1 MAVLKKKIT
10 NRIRILRA
18 LVVVLLA
25 IYALNLFSMQILRKQ
40 LFTSEAE
47 RISLQSTRIPAPR
60 GEIYDR
66 TGRVVLA
73 GNIEAYSVYITP
85 SELPATK
92 RESVILLLSKL
103 LNISAEDIESKL
115 PTGRLTS
122 YGRVAVA
129 KNASL
134 SAISEIAAHID
145 EFPGVSWTSQPLRDY
160 ADLRS
165 LSNTIG
171 YVGSIT
177 RDEYKLFYNKGY
189 TLEDLTGKAGIEL
202 IYEDLLKGK
211 DGWIAKAVDVHGKDI
226 SRNKARIEA
235 PEPGKRLILS
245 IDSNI
250 QKIAE
255 DALGKR
261 QGSVVVLKPATGEIL
276 AMATYPYYDSRVFM
290 SDNAGQEY
298 LKLLNDP
305 QKPMLNRAYQSS
317 YPPASTFKTVLS
329 TAILEEGFISPDK
342 TIYCSGEIN
351 YGGRSWSC
359 WIKKPGHGAVD
370 LKNALAQSCDIY
382 YWTVGRDYIGVENIV
397 SYAQDY
403 GYGKLTGI
411 DLPGE
416 NPGLLPTPTWKEEK
430 YNDSWTPGDTMN
442 LSIGQG
448 YMLASPLQV
457 ANMMAMIVNGGVIY
471 KPHVLKE
478 IRDPGT
484 GALINEVQPEV
495 LQKSSISEKTFETMR
510 SLLRGVIVY
519 GTARAPIST
528 KAVQIAGKTGT
539 GEIGLK
545 DRWHS
550 WFASFGPYDAPAK
563 DQIVVVTMIEA
574 SNPWEWWGPYAAN
587 VIYQAIYAGQ
597 DAKTAAATVGVK
609 LDGIAVGGRRE

>member
-1 MAVLKKKIT
+1 MTVLKKKIT
-10 NRIRILRA
+10 NRIRILRG
-18 LVVVLLA
+18 LVVALLV

-40 LFTSEAE
+40 LFVSEAE

-66 TGRVVLA
+66 TGKVLLA

-85 SELPATK
+85 SELPVTK
-92 RESVILLLSKL
+92 KESVILQLSML
-103 LNISAEDIESKL
+103 LNISAKEIESKL
-115 PTGRLTS
+115 PTGSSTS
-122 YGRVAVA
+122 YGRIPIA

-134 SAISEIAAHID
+134 AAISEIAAHID
-145 EFPGVSWTSQPLRDY
+145 EFPGVSWTSQPLRSY

-202 IYEDLLKGK
+202 MYESLLKGK

-226 SRNKARIEA
+226 SRNQARIEP

-276 AMATYPYYDSRVFM
+276 ALATYPYYDSRAFM

-342 TIYCSGEIN
+342 TIYCPGEIS

-359 WIKKPGHGAVD
+359 WIKKPGHGPVD
-370 LKNALAQSCDIY
+370 LKNALAQSCDVY

-416 NPGLLPTPTWKEEK
+416 NPGLLPTPAWKEEK
-430 YNDSWTPGDTMN
+430 YNDPWTPGDTMN

-448 YMLASPLQV
+448 FMLASPLQV

-478 IRDPGT
+478 VREPGT
-484 GALINEVQPEV
+484 GALISEVQPEV
-495 LQKSSISEKTFETMR
+495 LHKSSISEKTFDTMR

-519 GTARAPIST
+519 GTAHAPIST
-528 KAVQIAGKTGT
+528 KVVQIAGKTGT
-539 GEIGLK
+539 GEVGLK
-545 DRWHS
+545 NRWHS
-550 WFASFGPYDAPAK
+550 WFASFGPYDAPPK

-597 DAKTAAATVGVK
+597 DAQTAAATVGVK